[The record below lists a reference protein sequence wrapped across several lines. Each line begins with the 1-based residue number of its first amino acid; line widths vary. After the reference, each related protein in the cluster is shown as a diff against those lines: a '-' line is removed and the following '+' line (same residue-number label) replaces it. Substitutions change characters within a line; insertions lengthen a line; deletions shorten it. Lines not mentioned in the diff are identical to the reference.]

1 VKLRVVA
8 QVVLCLLVAGIAA
21 LAVLPARWL
30 MPWVPE
36 SWPLSIVG
44 ADGTVW
50 QGSAT
55 VAVGVQAR
63 ERTVAAPIE
72 WQLVWWDS
80 GWVPRPQ
87 WQVTHPW
94 LNGPMRVTPGFAGVG
109 VSAQTLEMPAS
120 VLSTLDARMAAMAPG
135 GILRVSWPASFL
147 GGVARPQGAQLLQME
162 WIDASSS
169 LTRIRPMG
177 QYVLTLRQGELGSVQ
192 IDVTTTQGPL
202 FFEGTGVVH
211 NKVGFDVDVTA
222 RSASDASVQT
232 QAALQDLLA
241 VLGPRRNGETR
252 LRYRSNP

>member
-1 VKLRVVA
+1 MKLRVVA

-94 LNGPMRVTPGFAGVG
+94 LNGPMPCF
-109 VSAQTLEMPAS
+109 
-120 VLSTLDARMAAMAPG
+120 
-135 GILRVSWPASFL
+135 
-147 GGVARPQGAQLLQME
+147 RP
-162 WIDASSS
+162 S
-169 LTRIRPMG
+169 
-177 QYVLTLRQGELGSVQ
+177 
-192 IDVTTTQGPL
+192 
-202 FFEGTGVVH
+202 
-211 NKVGFDVDVTA
+211 
-222 RSASDASVQT
+222 
-232 QAALQDLLA
+232 
-241 VLGPRRNGETR
+241 
-252 LRYRSNP
+252 